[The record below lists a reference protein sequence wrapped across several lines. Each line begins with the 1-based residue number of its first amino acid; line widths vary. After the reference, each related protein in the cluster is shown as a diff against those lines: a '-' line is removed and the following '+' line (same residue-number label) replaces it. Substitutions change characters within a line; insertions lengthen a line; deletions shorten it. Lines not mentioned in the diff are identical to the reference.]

1 MIEVQLRPGVSGCVT
16 VPLGCMTLGLFP
28 LLRKMGE
35 RHFIRRMDDEGVETR
50 GGTRI
55 AWGEFRH
62 LQRVVSRMGSGSSSG
77 GGLSDEYLLDSPRGR
92 VSLPL
97 WRTVNAQEALDYLVA
112 HLPREL
118 FPQ

>member
-1 MIEVQLRPGVSGCVT
+1 MVDVQLRPGVSGCIT

-35 RHFIRRMDDEGVETR
+35 RHFIRRMDEDGVETR

-55 AWGEFRH
+55 RWDEFRH
-62 LQRVVSRMGSGSSSG
+62 VQRVASRMGSGSG
-77 GGLSDEYLLDSPRGR
+77 GSLSDEYLLDSPRGR

-97 WRTVNAQEALDYLVA
+97 WRTVNGEEARDYLFA
-112 HLPREL
+112 HLPNEL
-118 FPQ
+118 LQQQ